1 MKTLNAIKEEV
12 AKEEGHESWYDL
24 KESWMTQKDILEG
37 YMEDVAKRYAEQA
50 LDEAADKAEIDLDYQ
65 YDYDA
70 ACEFPTYSVDRESIL
85 SIKEQLK

>member
-1 MKTLNAIKEEV
+1 MKTLNEIKEDV

-50 LDEAADKAEIDLDYQ
+50 LDEAATKLDEHGEY
-65 YDYDA
+65 YLS
-70 ACEFPTYSVDRESIL
+70 EKVE